1 MAEERITAQEMEEVS
16 SPAEEPSEFEAFLAE
31 VRATAKEQGRQSFF
45 VFPTRYSAHEL
56 TVDKVSF
63 RVLSHFNG
71 KCTLDK
77 LLASLMLEDVNRPS
91 EPGEKA

>member
-1 MAEERITAQEMEEVS
+1 MVEERITEQEMEEVS

-31 VRATAKEQGRQSFF
+31 VRDIAKEQGRQSFF

-71 KCTLDK
+71 DATLDK
-77 LLASLMLEDVNRPS
+77 LLASLMLEDVNRLS
-91 EPGEKA
+91 EPGKNA